1 MEKYD
6 FEELKK
12 IDFNITKKLF
22 SFIKKEVD
30 IDLLNENLNID
41 LHFFQEENNKALFNT
56 WLSID
61 YIDNT
66 GKSFIDKFLDRYK
79 DSLKPIERNMLISK
93 NESFVSLFEILGYRE
108 EYMFVRDSLQD
119 KEYQLWEPNLANVLD
134 EGEFI
139 FARIGKILGRYSY
152 IGELNYLPFSVK
164 SIFIEEF
171 LIDYNR
177 HRKSNI
183 SLTIKEYL
191 KKHSMKLFSIYNDCI
206 LNILEYEEDITSYL
220 YNEIYEFEGYLQNK
234 AHSLTI
240 KKHITNLIEF
250 FEYYLAE
257 DDYTLYDVDKMDF
270 KYFFKEAVKD
280 EFIISQEEFNSYLS
294 TFIKYL
300 SFLKNKSTEYKDT
313 YMELLEISNN
323 RFYYMN
329 KLKSNSSPYNLD
341 RNFVN
346 NIALD
351 LNERAVSLIID
362 FDRFIL
368 YAIDKKLELTEKNKY
383 IKRKYL
389 LELNSI
395 FEENMTINRRNLNQV
410 DFPIIHLFYQLS
422 IKLGLMKIDGEYL
435 VLTKKGTNFVRL
447 KDEEKFT
454 ILFDF
459 IWSKE
464 FINQVTN
471 INIKSIKIIKKIF
484 VDMINS
490 ISPNSYC
497 SLSTIIS
504 SFDEYPNFF
513 IHYGKY
519 LKYLGLIR
527 LNLYPQYNF
536 EVTSLGKNVFR
547 ILKDNEDRKENSIVS
562 LESYRNKRNF

>member
-6 FEELKK
+6 FEELQK
-12 IDFNITKKLF
+12 IDLNITKKLF

-41 LHFFQEENNKALFNT
+41 LRFFQEENNKILFNT

-66 GKSFIDKFLDRYK
+66 GKSFIEKFIDRYN

-93 NESFVSLFEILGYRE
+93 NKSFVSLFEILGYRG
-108 EYMFVRDSLQD
+108 EYMFVRDSLQN
-119 KEYQLWEPNLANVLD
+119 KEYKLWEPNLSNVLD

-177 HRKSNI
+177 HIKSNP
-183 SLTIKEYL
+183 SLNIEEYL

-206 LNILEYEEDITSYL
+206 LNILEFEEDITSYL
-220 YNEIYEFEGYLQNK
+220 YNEVYEFEGFLQNK
-234 AHSLTI
+234 VHSLTI
-240 KKHITNLIEF
+240 KKHISNLIEF

-270 KYFFKEAVKD
+270 KYFFKEAVRD

-300 SFLKNKSTEYKDT
+300 SFLKNKSPEYKDT
-313 YMELLEISNN
+313 YLELLEISNN

-329 KLKSNSSPYNLD
+329 KLKSNSSPYDLD

-346 NIALD
+346 NITLD

-368 YAIDKKLELTEKNKY
+368 YTIDKTIELTEKNKY
-383 IKRKYL
+383 IKRKHL
-389 LELNSI
+389 IELNNI
-395 FEENMTINRRNLNQV
+395 FEESISLNKKNLNQI
-410 DFPIIHLFYQLS
+410 DFPIIHLFYQISL
-422 IKLGLMKIDGEYL
+422 KLGLMVIDGDCL
-435 VLTKKGTNFVRL
+435 ILTKKGTNFVRL

-454 ILFDF
+454 ILFDY

-464 FINQVTN
+464 FINSVTN
-471 INIKSIKIIKKIF
+471 INIKSIELIKKIF
-484 VDMINS
+484 VDTMNS
-490 ISPNSYC
+490 ISPNGYC
-497 SLSTIIS
+497 SISTIIS
-504 SFDEYPNFF
+504 SFEDYPNFF
-513 IHYGKY
+513 IHYSRY

-527 LNLYPQYNF
+527 LNLYPKYNF
-536 EVTSLGKNVFR
+536 EVTPLGKTVFKVLR
-547 ILKDNEDRKENSIVS
+547 DKEDRKGYSVVS
-562 LESYRNKRNF
+562 LESYRNKKNF